1 MRRFRLL
8 AKIVLVVALAASAA
22 STAAAQEPRTP
33 AAQDEFVP
41 VSELPDVEQ
50 LPAAPLLITA
60 YAVFWAASFVYLLF
74 IRRKM
79 AAVDR
84 ELADL
89 RRRVETTGA
98 SGRA

>member
-8 AKIVLVVALAASAA
+8 APFVIVLALAVGPA
-22 STAAAQEPRTP
+22 STAAQEPRPP

-41 VSELPDVEQ
+41 VSELPDQEQ

-60 YAVFWAASFVYLLF
+60 YAVFWIASFAYLVF
-74 IRRKM
+74 IRRRM
-79 AAVDR
+79 TAVDR